1 MKKIKQLKII
11 NQDESTEIANIGAD
25 AINVDYND
33 TTVKAE
39 LDKLNTSDSLLINTQ
54 TSQGTKLVSLQSQID
69 GLSSGSP
76 KAVTSISEMTD
87 TSKIYVNVTNGKW
100 YYYNGSEWVV
110 GGDYQAPQDSE
121 TVETIANS
129 LIYKEGKNKYNRENN
144 IANTCLSQYGTT
156 YSTANYFTSGKI
168 DVSKLRGQ
176 TIYFSKNGVAT
187 NYYCLCSYKEN
198 NDLIERN
205 GDWKNNY
212 TIPEN
217 ASYIRFSMGSDNI
230 NTNIQVEVDEVTD
243 YEEYYNPYY
252 STLTN
257 EVKNYTTE
265 KINDLQV
272 DGRNVESKKL
282 PFNYNYNKFVNNFK
296 WEEGPITIDSATN
309 QLVFGGI
316 NVNYPRLRT
325 PENEGI
331 IGNNNYLQIF
341 NLNSDVYSYRMF
353 WKDSNNK
360 GYTERDYFK
369 DEYRKFYL
377 ENGNTYYIQ
386 FLNKNNVKVTVEE
399 VINNFKIAIGNSQNT
414 PAVKIMLGNTFNG
427 QPNIDTNN
435 KTLTFQKGTLL
446 YSMKNQYAIEGTLD
460 LLSTGSFYD
469 VIVYD
474 IDNNMLKVEPNISN
488 IAYRFLLIG
497 TLKYLIQ
504 NNKLRIINFS
514 IPCEYSID
522 GIKKDI
528 LLSGLNTNINNK
540 LISGNISA
548 TGQITSFDH
557 RVISSQPFEY
567 NGIIKIK
574 VPSDIRPNV
583 VRFDKQN
590 KYLNHIVGVTGQTLV
605 ASLSSQYNYYL
616 QFDSDPDMPLD
627 PLYVIENIHIDYLP
641 ISETLIDYNIKSNID
656 SIGHQGFGA
665 GTNGFR
671 GNSRSGFIAG
681 AKYGFSSLECDMGN
695 TSDNVLVLTHDNDIT
710 DDDGNQITISKT
722 TYEDLL
728 KHTFDG
734 ETICTLDEFMKICKI
749 YGCNA
754 VLDKTGTITNS
765 PIRMNN
771 VKNIIQKYYMEDK
784 VTFTP
789 YSLAHIPLIYNL
801 NSNYKQSYQMFNAE
815 LDEQWYKDFVNLKG
829 NNKGELSISIDYNQ
843 LNETVYEY
851 CRKYNIKIC
860 AFTID
865 NLDTYKQFMPFVSA
879 ITSNKYKSVDALD

>member
-1 MKKIKQLKII
+1 MNKFDYKNLTPFKWFVLENFPFIEADFDALTEWQLFCKLGKEINKIIDSQNTVGSEMEKFTQAFIELQNYVNNYFENLDVQEEINNKLNEMAQDGTLTQLINNIFTELKNDYFALQNSVNSEIASMNKKIDNSVSNYPLV
-11 NQDESTEIANIGAD
+11 AD
-25 AINVDYND
+25 SI
-33 TTVKAE
+33 
-39 LDKLNTSDSLLINTQ
+39 DK
-54 TSQGTKLVSLQSQID
+54 
-69 GLSSGSP
+69 
-76 KAVTSISEMTD
+76 MTD
-87 TSKIYVNVTNGKW
+87 TSKIYVNTSDGNW
-100 YYYNGSEWVV
+100 YYYNGENWIS
-110 GGDYQAPQDSE
+110 GGIYQA
-121 TVETIANS
+121 V
-129 LIYKEGKNKYNRENN
+129 
-144 IANTCLSQYGTT
+144 
-156 YSTANYFTSGKI
+156 KI
-168 DVSKLRGQ
+168 SP
-176 TIYFSKNGVAT
+176 
-187 NYYCLCSYKEN
+187 
-198 NDLIERN
+198 ND
-205 GDWKNNY
+205 
-212 TIPEN
+212 
-217 ASYIRFSMGSDNI
+217 
-230 NTNIQVEVDEVTD
+230 IQ
-243 YEEYYNPYY
+243 
-252 STLTN
+252 L
-257 EVKNYTTE
+257 
-265 KINDLQV
+265 
-272 DGRNVESKKL
+272 DGRNVESQKL
-282 PFNYNYNKFVNNFK
+282 PFNYNFSKFVNNFK
-296 WEEGPITIDSATN
+296 WEEGPIAIDSATN
-309 QLVFGGI
+309 QLVFGEI
-316 NVNYPRLRT
+316 NVHYPRLRT

-331 IGNNNYLQIF
+331 VGNNNYLQIF
-341 NLNSDVYSYRMF
+341 NLNPDIYSYRMF

-377 ENGNTYYIQ
+377 ENGKTYFIQ

-414 PAVKIMLGNTFNG
+414 PAVKISLGNNFNG
-427 QPNIDTNN
+427 QPNVDTNN

-460 LLSTGSFYD
+460 LLSTGSTYD

-504 NNKLRIINFS
+504 NNKLRIISFS
-514 IPCEYSID
+514 IPCEYSVD
-522 GIKKDI
+522 GIRKEI

-548 TGQITSFDH
+548 TGQISSFDH
-557 RVISSQPFEY
+557 RVISNQPFEF

-605 ASLSSQYNYYL
+605 ATLSSQYNYYL
-616 QFDSDPDMPLD
+616 QFDSDPDMPLN

-641 ISETLIDYNIKSNID
+641 INETLINYNIKSNID

-665 GTNGFR
+665 GVNGFR

-695 TSDNVLVLTHDNDIT
+695 TSDNVLVLTHDNDVT
-710 DDDGNQITISKT
+710 DDKGEQITISKT

-728 KHTFDG
+728 KHTFGG
-734 ETICTLDEFMKICKI
+734 ETICTLDEFMSICKI

-765 PIRMNN
+765 PIRMNS

-789 YSLAHIPLIYNL
+789 YSLNHIPLIYNL
-801 NSNYKQSYQMFNAE
+801 NSKYKQAYQMFTAE
-815 LDEQWYKDFVNLKG
+815 TNEQWYIDFVKLRG
-829 NNKGELSISIDYNQ
+829 NNEGELSIAIDYNQ
-843 LNETVYEY
+843 LNDTVYEY

-865 NLDTYKQFMPFVSA
+865 DLNTYKQFMPYVSA
-879 ITSNKYKSVDALD
+879 ITSNKYKSVDALM